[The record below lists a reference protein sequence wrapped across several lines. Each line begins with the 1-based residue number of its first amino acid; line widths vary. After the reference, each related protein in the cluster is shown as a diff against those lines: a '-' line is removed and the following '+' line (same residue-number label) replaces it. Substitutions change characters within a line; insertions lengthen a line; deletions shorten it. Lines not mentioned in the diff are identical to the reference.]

1 MEMVDDGDY
10 EVKYG
15 NPNLKADDG
24 DKWVAVEFKK
34 HQLRVGDPFTAAA
47 KSNIGAI
54 FRLDLGDPNIY
65 YQDHKNVASD
75 LTAAI
80 AGVPGGV
87 MDVKV
92 VLPIHTVNSTSR
104 SQGESATSAG
114 LVGWTSAAN
123 NVQCYKSGNACPEAH
138 SVCDPSY
145 CSIERWNEIILE
157 LKNAGAQVLGLI
169 DAGKHVK
176 KYVDLTPVDG
186 YYFGDGS
193 ITMDQGADGIWNVDP
208 AVSTDDIKELSAL
221 DDANIVDS
229 DFTVCAIGAPLFD
242 TASVGKCDTWVTLA
256 GADLGVW
263 TPYSWFSSEAPGKWT
278 AIVDK
283 VPEVPAGQ
291 TVDGTI
297 EALFDRGYGYVFLG
311 DGTDF
316 NPKEGNLG
324 LAQSTRD
331 HLKAVIAGIG
341 KVKNPTTRRLRGLQ
355 TQDDGV
361 ATTKYE
367 CDDTLFECQPVCM
380 QTTGV
385 TRTKVGDYK
394 CSGEKPTHCSCRC
407 YYDAYWTVEKAA
419 VVCKAS
425 IAGSD
430 AQTVGDL
437 VCIAR
442 GTPKPKWDPTEERTA
457 SDGERKLDVQRMRR
471 PTEQCLAE
479 YAAESTEPAVKEVV
493 ETTQAPA
500 TTVAPVVGSL
510 PELDLMGS
518 AVSVAVG
525 AALLAL
531 A

>member
-1 MEMVDDGDY
+1 
-10 EVKYG
+10 
-15 NPNLKADDG
+15 
-24 DKWVAVEFKK
+24 
-34 HQLRVGDPFTAAA
+34 
-47 KSNIGAI
+47 
-54 FRLDLGDPNIY
+54 
-65 YQDHKNVASD
+65 
-75 LTAAI
+75 
-80 AGVPGGV
+80 
-87 MDVKV
+87 
-92 VLPIHTVNSTSR
+92 
-104 SQGESATSAG
+104 
-114 LVGWTSAAN
+114 
-123 NVQCYKSGNACPEAH
+123 
-138 SVCDPSY
+138 
-145 CSIERWNEIILE
+145 
-157 LKNAGAQVLGLI
+157 
-169 DAGKHVK
+169 
-176 KYVDLTPVDG
+176 
-186 YYFGDGS
+186 
-193 ITMDQGADGIWNVDP
+193 MDQASGDMDTLD
-208 AVSTDDIKELSAL
+208 SDDIKELSAL

-242 TASVGKCDTWVTLA
+242 TAVVDKCDTWVTLA

-278 AIVDK
+278 AIVDS
-283 VPEVPAGQ
+283 VPEGQ
-291 TVDGTI
+291 DIDGTI

-316 NPKEGNLG
+316 NPQENADGTGDLG

-341 KVKNPTTRRLRGLQ
+341 KVKNPPTTGGDRRLRGLQ

>member
-1 MEMVDDGDY
+1 
-10 EVKYG
+10 
-15 NPNLKADDG
+15 
-24 DKWVAVEFKK
+24 
-34 HQLRVGDPFTAAA
+34 
-47 KSNIGAI
+47 
-54 FRLDLGDPNIY
+54 
-65 YQDHKNVASD
+65 
-75 LTAAI
+75 
-80 AGVPGGV
+80 
-87 MDVKV
+87 
-92 VLPIHTVNSTSR
+92 
-104 SQGESATSAG
+104 
-114 LVGWTSAAN
+114 
-123 NVQCYKSGNACPEAH
+123 
-138 SVCDPSY
+138 
-145 CSIERWNEIILE
+145 
-157 LKNAGAQVLGLI
+157 
-169 DAGKHVK
+169 
-176 KYVDLTPVDG
+176 
-186 YYFGDGS
+186 
-193 ITMDQGADGIWNVDP
+193 
-208 AVSTDDIKELSAL
+208 
-221 DDANIVDS
+221 
-229 DFTVCAIGAPLFD
+229 
-242 TASVGKCDTWVTLA
+242 VTLA

-278 AIVDK
+278 AIVDS
-283 VPEVPAGQ
+283 VPAGQ
-291 TVDGTI
+291 TIDGTI

-316 NPKEGNLG
+316 NPKEGDLG

-341 KVKNPTTRRLRGLQ
+341 KVKHAPGRRLRGRGLQ

-407 YYDAYWTVEKAA
+407 CYDAYWTVEKAA

-430 AQTVGDL
+430 ALTVGDL